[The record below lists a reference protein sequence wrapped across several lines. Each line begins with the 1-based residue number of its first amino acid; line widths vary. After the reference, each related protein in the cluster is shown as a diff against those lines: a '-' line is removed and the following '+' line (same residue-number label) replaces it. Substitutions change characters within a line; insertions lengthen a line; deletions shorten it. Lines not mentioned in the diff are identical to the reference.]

1 MSPGLGYTLCNV
13 IVLGNDAMMRK
24 ADGVGVI
31 PVKCD
36 GSKMSGMCAEVVGK
50 VGNGD
55 GKVKSD

>member
-1 MSPGLGYTLCNV
+1 MT
-13 IVLGNDAMMRK
+13 VLENDAVMKK

-36 GSKMSGMCAEVVGK
+36 WSKMSRMCAEVVGK